1 MDLRP
6 VQMPEIKISACPSA
20 ENEAVCPFV
29 TDSVKQ
35 LKSFDFLRRL
45 VRFSDPAGQNV
56 DLVELSVMTA
66 HLLLCIVER
75 QRLRV
80 GVTGNAP
87 GIHAVCLRQLCRYSC
102 VLGDIPVCH

>member
-1 MDLRP
+1 MDFRP
-6 VQMPEIKISACPSA
+6 GQTSEIEISACPSA

-29 TDSVKQ
+29 TNSVKQ
-35 LKSFDFLRRL
+35 LKSLDFLRRL

-66 HLLLCIVER
+66 NFLLCVVKR
-75 QRLRV
+75 HGFCF

-87 GIHAVCLRQLCRYSC
+87 GIHAV
-102 VLGDIPVCH
+102 